1 MTAEPAAAPP
11 PSGVSAPAALATTAP
26 AASGSSA
33 AARGSWRQRLVT
45 ALLLLP
51 AGFWYLVLLVVPLM
65 LVLVVSFGIRAPDG
79 GYTPA
84 FNVDNYGTVLDR
96 IEPFVTSLEIAIG
109 GTILCLLVAFPL
121 AYFIATR
128 VTRHK
133 GLFVILLVIPF
144 WTSFLIRTI
153 AWLTILG
160 PRGIAGFLSD
170 LTGQDITILGTPGAI
185 LLGIVYNYL
194 PLMIFPLYVTLERL
208 DRTLLEASKD
218 LGAARWATFRQVTL
232 PIIWPGLITGSILV
246 FIPLMGEYVIP
257 SILGRGK
264 IFLIGNVL
272 QLDFLSS
279 RNWPAGSAKAV
290 VLILVML
297 ITVTFYVWITNRG
310 RRTRE
315 VSVL

>member
-1 MTAEPAAAPP
+1 MTAGAIEVPATPEPASVGGRRSAIV
-11 PSGVSAPAALATTAP
+11 SG
-26 AASGSSA
+26 
-33 AARGSWRQRLVT
+33 
-45 ALLLLP
+45 LLLLP
-51 AGFWYLVLLVVPLM
+51 AGFWYLVLLVIPLL
-65 LVLVVSFGIRAPDG
+65 LVVAVSFGVRGPDG
-79 GYTPA
+79 GYVPA
-84 FNVDNYGTVLDR
+84 FTFDNYATVLNRTD
-96 IEPFVTSLEIAIG
+96 PFVTSLQIAAA
-109 GTILCLLVAFPL
+109 GTVLCLLVAFPL

-128 VTRHK
+128 VTKRK
-133 GLFVILLVIPF
+133 GLLVVLLVIPF

-160 PRGIAGFLSD
+160 PRGLAGFLSD
-170 LTGQDITILGTPGAI
+170 LTGQDIQILGTPFAI

-218 LGAARWATFRQVTL
+218 LGAGRWATFRQVTL

-257 SILGRGK
+257 TILGRGK

-290 VLILVML
+290 GLILVML
-297 ITVTFYVWITNRG
+297 ITVSFYVWITNRG
-310 RRTRE
+310 RKVRE
-315 VSVL
+315 ESVL

>member
-1 MTAEPAAAPP
+1 MTAGELEVPATPEPASVGGRRSAIV
-11 PSGVSAPAALATTAP
+11 SG
-26 AASGSSA
+26 
-33 AARGSWRQRLVT
+33 
-45 ALLLLP
+45 LLLLP
-51 AGFWYLVLLVVPLM
+51 AGFWYLVLLVIPLL
-65 LVLVVSFGIRAPDG
+65 LVVAVSFGVRGPDG
-79 GYTPA
+79 GYVPA
-84 FNVDNYGTVLDR
+84 FTLDNYATVLNRTD
-96 IEPFVTSLEIAIG
+96 PFVTSLQIAAA
-109 GTILCLLVAFPL
+109 GTVLCLLVAFPL

-128 VTRHK
+128 VTKRK
-133 GLFVILLVIPF
+133 GLLVVLLVIPF

-160 PRGIAGFLSD
+160 PRGLAGFLSD
-170 LTGQDITILGTPGAI
+170 LTGQDIQILGTPIAI

-218 LGAARWATFRQVTL
+218 LGAGRWATFRQVTL

-257 SILGRGK
+257 TILGRGK

-290 VLILVML
+290 GLILVML
-297 ITVTFYVWITNRG
+297 ITVSFYVWITNRG
-310 RRTRE
+310 RKVRE
-315 VSVL
+315 ESVL

>member
-1 MTAEPAAAPP
+1 MTAQ
-11 PSGVSAPAALATTAP
+11 
-26 AASGSSA
+26 
-33 AARGSWRQRLVT
+33 AARPTGADASPARGPAPGRT
-45 ALLLLP
+45 RARIATGLLLLP
-51 AGFWYLVLLVVPLM
+51 ATFWYLVLLVLPLL
-65 LVLVVSFGIRAPDG
+65 LVVVVSFGVRGEDG

-84 FNVDNYGTVLDR
+84 FTIDNYATVFDRLD
-96 IEPFVTSLEIAIG
+96 PFVTSLQIAIA
-109 GTILCLLVAFPL
+109 GTLLCLLVAFPL

-128 VTRHK
+128 VTRRK
-133 GLFVILLVIPF
+133 GLLVILLVIPF

-153 AWLTILG
+153 SWLTILG
-160 PRGIAGFLSD
+160 PRGLAGFLSD
-170 LTGQDITILGTPGAI
+170 LTGQDIQILGTPFAI

-257 SILGRGK
+257 TILGRGK

-279 RNWPAGSAKAV
+279 RDWPSGSAKAV
-290 VLILVML
+290 VLIVVML

-310 RRTRE
+310 RRGRE

>member
-1 MTAEPAAAPP
+1 MTAGELDLPTTPEPASIGGRRSAIV
-11 PSGVSAPAALATTAP
+11 SG
-26 AASGSSA
+26 
-33 AARGSWRQRLVT
+33 
-45 ALLLLP
+45 LLLLP
-51 AGFWYLVLLVVPLM
+51 AGFWYLVLLVIPLL
-65 LVLVVSFGIRAPDG
+65 LVVAVSFGVRGPDG
-79 GYTPA
+79 GYVPA
-84 FNVDNYGTVLDR
+84 FTLDNYATVLNRTD
-96 IEPFVTSLEIAIG
+96 PFVTSLQIAAA
-109 GTILCLLVAFPL
+109 GTVLCLLVAFPL

-128 VTRHK
+128 VTKRK
-133 GLFVILLVIPF
+133 GLLVVLLVIPF

-160 PRGIAGFLSD
+160 PRGLAGFLSD
-170 LTGQDITILGTPGAI
+170 LTGQDIQILGTPIAI

-218 LGAARWATFRQVTL
+218 LGAGRWATFRQVTL

-257 SILGRGK
+257 SILGLGK

-272 QLDFLSS
+272 QLDFLGS

-290 VLILVML
+290 VLIAIML
-297 ITVTFYVWITNRG
+297 ISVTFYVWTTTRG
-310 RRTRE
+310 RGGRD

>member
-1 MTAEPAAAPP
+1 MTAESASPGEPGR
-11 PSGVSAPAALATTAP
+11 GVSGESGRGRLA
-26 AASGSSA
+26 S
-33 AARGSWRQRLVT
+33 
-45 ALLLLP
+45 ALLLFP
-51 AGFWYLVLLVVPLM
+51 ATLWYLVLLVIPL
-65 LVLVVSFGIRAPDG
+65 LLVVVVSLGIRGEDG

-84 FNVDNYGTVLDR
+84 ITADNYASVFNRLD
-96 IEPFVTSLEIAIG
+96 PFVTSLQIAIA
-109 GTILCLLVAFPL
+109 GTILCLIIAFPL
-121 AYFIATR
+121 AYFMATR
-128 VTRHK
+128 VTRRK
-133 GLFVILLVIPF
+133 GLLVILLVIPF

-153 AWLTILG
+153 SWLTILG
-160 PRGIAGFLSD
+160 PRGLAGFFSD
-170 LTGQDITILGTPGAI
+170 LTGQDVQILGTPFAI

-194 PLMIFPLYVTLERL
+194 PLMVFPLYVTLERL

-218 LGAARWATFRQVTL
+218 LGAARWATFRQITL

-257 SILGRGK
+257 TILGRGK

-279 RNWPAGSAKAV
+279 RDWPSGSAKAM
-290 VLILVML
+290 VLIVVML

-310 RRTRE
+310 RRGRE

>member
-1 MTAEPAAAPP
+1 MTAAGEIRP
-11 PSGVSAPAALATTAP
+11 
-26 AASGSSA
+26 
-33 AARGSWRQRLVT
+33 ARGGGRRNVLLTAILV
-45 ALLLLP
+45 LP
-51 AGFWYLVLLVVPLM
+51 ASFWYLALLVAPL
-65 LVLVVSFGIRAPDG
+65 VIVVVYSFGVRGKDG
-79 GYTPA
+79 GYAPA
-84 FNVDNYGTVLDR
+84 FTFDNYQVVATRFDPFLLSLGMAVAGT
-96 IEPFVTSLEIAIG
+96 A
-109 GTILCLLVAFPL
+109 LCALIAFPL

-128 VTRHK
+128 VGRRK
-133 GLFVILLVIPF
+133 SLLIVLIVVPF

-160 PRGIAGFLSD
+160 PRGIGGFLSEV
-170 LTGQDITILGTPGAI
+170 TGQDIQILGTPFSI

-218 LGAARWATFRQVTL
+218 LGAGRWATFRQITL
-232 PIIWPGLITGSILV
+232 PIIMPGAITGSILV

-257 SILGRGK
+257 AILGRGK
-264 IFLIGNVL
+264 VFLIGNVL

-290 VLILVML
+290 VLIVIMLVS
-297 ITVTFYVWITNRG
+297 IGFYVWFTNRG
-310 RRTRE
+310 RRSRD

>member
-1 MTAEPAAAPP
+1 
-11 PSGVSAPAALATTAP
+11 
-26 AASGSSA
+26 
-33 AARGSWRQRLVT
+33 
-45 ALLLLP
+45 LLP
-51 AGFWYLVLLVVPLM
+51 AGFWYLVLLVIPLA
-65 LVLVVSFGIRAPDG
+65 LVVVVSFGVRAPDG
-79 GYTPA
+79 GYAPSFT
-84 FNVDNYGTVLDR
+84 FDNYAIVLNR
-96 IEPFVTSLEIAIG
+96 TEPFVTSLEIAAA

-121 AYFIATR
+121 AYFMATR
-128 VTRHK
+128 VTKRK
-133 GLFVILLVIPF
+133 GLLVVLLVIPF

-160 PRGIAGFLSD
+160 PRGLAGFLSD
-170 LTGQDITILGTPGAI
+170 LTGQDVQILGTPVAI
-185 LLGIVYNYL
+185 LIGIVYNYL

-257 SILGRGK
+257 TILGRGK

-279 RNWPAGSAKAV
+279 RDWPAGSAKAV
-290 VLILVML
+290 GLIVVML

-310 RRTRE
+310 RRVRE